1 MLWFESTSTYD
12 EPMKSKLTITIDSEL
27 VPAAKR
33 YARSRGVSLSS
44 VIEQALR
51 EATGETG
58 ASFAEKWRGAFK
70 LDPEDYPTDDPRFD
84 YLASKYLR

>member
-1 MLWFESTSTYD
+1 
-12 EPMKSKLTITIDSEL
+12 MKSKLTITIDSEL
-27 VPAAKR
+27 IPAARR
-33 YARSRGVSLSS
+33 YAHSKGVSLSA

-51 EATGETG
+51 EATREAG

-84 YLASKYLR
+84 YLARKYLR